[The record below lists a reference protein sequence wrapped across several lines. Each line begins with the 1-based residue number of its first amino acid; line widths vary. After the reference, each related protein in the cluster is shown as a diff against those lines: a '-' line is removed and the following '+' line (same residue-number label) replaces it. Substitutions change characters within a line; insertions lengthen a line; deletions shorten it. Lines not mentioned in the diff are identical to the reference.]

1 MTSSNRIPAGSR
13 TLARTIGVAAAATS
27 MALSA
32 SGAVADGPVMTV
44 PAAFT
49 EVTTSGGTLLAAWDR
64 VFSSAGTGTL
74 AGHSTVQRYCTPYG
88 SGTTIVGFRM
98 AAGRWHVEHGN
109 AAVMILHSGAGEL
122 RRIADVDLP
131 HNRAD
136 SIGLWAGAAP
146 AMAPSDCV
154 WTQVVVRNR
163 IDAPL
168 LWTSALQEV
177 AIRDDVGPTVSDA
190 VVRPAGWITGGD
202 VAVDFTTA
210 DNGLHRG
217 GVQAQVGSGPIHDLG
232 DVANGRTSATLPL
245 DGIAD
250 GQHQLVLTRS
260 GWGWAPRSASAVV
273 MVDRT
278 APGIPVVATDTTS
291 WTNADR
297 VAFHAAPTADA
308 TSGWRLNEFSVDG
321 GGWTDEQPVALSAEG
336 VHRIRARAVDHAGN
350 RSAPSDTALIRIDRT
365 PPLVEDLQVSG
376 VDPAGVR
383 AQFSLSPD
391 AGAPYT
397 GCPISVEIAPA
408 GGRWTEALRL
418 PSSDVSGRVNLSV
431 PVATASGG
439 QNLLRLTVCDAAG
452 NRSQRT
458 VRFHRDTSNAAT
470 ASEVQR
476 TAADPSS
483 LTLSPIRVKPVP
495 FGARVVIRSVV
506 RRNGRASAA
515 VPVTLSDP
523 AGRTIGSM
531 SSDAAGRVVF
541 RLRATRGGVWTL
553 HANQGGTESA
563 RTANLVVRPR
573 VRWVMRPRMGWT
585 ALRAGIRPGLK
596 GRIVRVQ
603 RRQVGGWVTVASVR
617 TGPAGRVLA
626 RRQWSPGRYRLAV
639 PRQSGWSLAPTAAP
653 FRVGS

>member
-1 MTSSNRIPAGSR
+1 MTSPNRTHASTR
-13 TLARTIGVAAAATS
+13 SLARTLGVAAAITS
-27 MALSA
+27 AALSA

-49 EVTTSGGTLLAAWDR
+49 EVTTSGGTLLAAPDR
-64 VFSSAGTGTL
+64 VFSSAATGTL
-74 AGHSTVQRYCTPYG
+74 AGHSTVQRYCSPYG

-122 RRIADVDLP
+122 QRIADVDLP

-136 SIGLWAGAAP
+136 SIGFWAGAAP

-154 WTQVVVRNR
+154 WSQVVIRNR

-177 AIRDDVGPTVSDA
+177 AIRDDVGPTVTDVA
-190 VVRPAGWITGGD
+190 VRPSGWLTGGD
-202 VAVDFTTA
+202 LVVDFTTA

-217 GVQAQVGSGPIHDLG
+217 GVQAQIGSGPIHDLG
-232 DVANGRTSATLPL
+232 DVPNGRTSATLPL

-260 GWGWAPRSASAVV
+260 GWGWAPRSASGVV

-278 APGIPVVATDTTS
+278 APGIPVVATDTTG
-291 WTNADR
+291 WTNTDR
-297 VAFHAAPTADA
+297 VSFHAAPTADA
-308 TSGWRLNEFSVDG
+308 TSGWRQNEFSVDG
-321 GGWTDEQPVALSAEG
+321 GGWTAEPPAAISTEG
-336 VHRIRARAVDHAGN
+336 IHRIRARAMDHAGN

-365 PPLVEDLQVSG
+365 PPLVDDLQVG
-376 VDPAGVR
+376 GADPAGVR
-383 AQFSLSPD
+383 AQFSLTPD
-391 AGAPYT
+391 TGAPYT
-397 GCPISVEIAPA
+397 GCPIGVEIAPA
-408 GGRWTEALRL
+408 GGQWTEALRL
-418 PSSDVSGRVNLSV
+418 PSSDVSGRVTLSV
-431 PVATASGG
+431 PLATVSNG

-458 VRFHRDTSNAAT
+458 VRFQRDSSNAET
-470 ASEVQR
+470 VSEVQR
-476 TAADPSS
+476 ATAGPSS
-483 LTLSPIRVKPVP
+483 LTLAPVRVRPTQ

-506 RRNGRASAA
+506 RRNGRASAG

-523 AGRTIGSM
+523 AGRTLRAV

-563 RTANLVVRPR
+563 RTANLIVRPR
-573 VRWVMRPRMGWT
+573 VRWVTRPRAGWT

-603 RRQVGGWVTVASVR
+603 RRQGGGWVTIASVR

-626 RRQWSPGRYRLAV
+626 RRQWLPGRYRLAV
-639 PRQSGWSLAPTAAP
+639 PRQSGWSLAPTATP
-653 FRVGS
+653 FRVVS